1 MPRRFLE
8 RCDPLTVKAMEE
20 AFNKACDALGLQRT
34 KDGVTE
40 SLARTIV
47 EQAHL
52 TGELDPAK
60 LCARTLSALSNGRK

>member
-8 RCDPLTVKAMEE
+8 RCDPLIVKAMEE
-20 AFNKACDALGLQRT
+20 AFNNACDALGLQRT
-34 KDGVTE
+34 KDGATE
-40 SLARTIV
+40 SLAWTIV
-47 EQAHL
+47 EQARL